1 MPKYAKVCF
10 YVKHLLSPIFH
21 FILLAHRCKK
31 CIMSIHY
38 VLMICIIHNTHAYT
52 YMVFFKDNTH
62 FGMNMYAILVKCI

>member
-1 MPKYAKVCF
+1 MPKCAKVCF
-10 YVKHLLSPIFH
+10 HVKHLLSPIFH

-52 YMVFFKDNTH
+52 YMFF
-62 FGMNMYAILVKCI
+62 